1 MVIIASHRPDITTYL
16 LFQRRSRCASC
27 GMLRTGGTLN
37 TRARIR
43 ECGLKSIIIA

>member
-1 MVIIASHRPDITTYL
+1 
-16 LFQRRSRCASC
+16 C

-43 ECGLKSIIIA
+43 ECGLKSTIIIA

>member
-1 MVIIASHRPDITTYL
+1 
-16 LFQRRSRCASC
+16 
-27 GMLRTGGTLN
+27 LRTGGTLN